1 MNMKV
6 LTKFD
11 GTLPSKPHGGLRF
24 GLKSEIECRNGPGD
38 WLLGEVTGHYYRQ
51 ENFPEGYAAAYQVK
65 TVADDGTERMIFIC
79 QDNGESVREPGL
91 TAWTKSEVDAAKL
104 RVRFDDAVRINVGT
118 KREPQWEAGCVTAVK
133 YTQDDIPAGYVAA
146 YQVRMESTGQLYL
159 CKRDKVS
166 CPCFPSIY
174 V

>member
-1 MNMKV
+1 MAR
-6 LTKFD
+6 
-11 GTLPSKPHGGLRF
+11 P
-24 GLKSEIECRNGPGD
+24 
-38 WLLGEVTGHYYRQ
+38 
-51 ENFPEGYAAAYQVK
+51 
-65 TVADDGTERMIFIC
+65 
-79 QDNGESVREPGL
+79 L

-166 CPCFPSIY
+166 CPCFRSIF
-174 V
+174 VFELFCSVILFGAHSLFLSLRKKPVLLHTRDRRRL